1 MFLFPTARSSIKKP
15 PFLRHRPH
23 PSSNQG
29 QSSSGHSSTNMGYD
43 LSKIDEKVLS
53 DVAVAIGQVSNF
65 FGSSKEDKHHKRPTV
80 GKGSPHKEATSDS
93 SKNVPSYAP
102 EKLME
107 TYAETGTGSSP
118 NTVLPFE
125 YTLAS
130 YTPAQTDAN
139 NVTGKAS
146 SEDVAGT
153 ASSLEEVT
161 VEALPSSLTGKAS
174 SHQLVSEPMNPKPS
188 TSEKAADINQDTS
201 ITEED
206 IFGSSVEDYS
216 PDNLHGDDGS
226 YYGYNDEMAESTADI
241 VPMETK
247 VSVKDLSQIEA
258 EFKKVTALPDN
269 VEEKKGNSD
278 ISGMVVHNIQHT
290 LSL

>member
-29 QSSSGHSSTNMGYD
+29 QSSSGHSSTNIGYD

-65 FGSSKEDKHHKRPTV
+65 FGSSKEDKHHKLATV

-93 SKNVPSYAP
+93 SKDVPSYAP

-107 TYAETGTGSSP
+107 TYAETDTGSSP

-130 YTPAQTDAN
+130 YTPAQTDASN
-139 NVTGKAS
+139 KAS
-146 SEDVAGT
+146 SLELEDVAGK

-161 VEALPSSLTGKAS
+161 VEALPSSPTGKAS
-174 SHQLVSEPMNPKPS
+174 SHQQSTATLVSEPMNPKPS

-201 ITEED
+201 MTEED

-226 YYGYNDEMAESTADI
+226 YYGYNDEMTESTADI

-247 VSVKDLSQIEA
+247 VSVRDLSQIEA

-278 ISGMVVHNIQHT
+278 IRILVEW
-290 LSL
+290 